1 MLLQFFS
8 NYLIFSVNI
17 LEVNLILAQIP
28 VYYRFPKDGEHL
40 PKHVVKIKNIDNL

>member
-1 MLLQFFS
+1 
-8 NYLIFSVNI
+8 

-40 PKHVVKIKNIDNL
+40 PKHVAAIYMYVYRPLVIIYIL